1 MDAGT
6 RVRVSR
12 TRAGPLTCV
21 TLAHVTSS
29 TTDYPRLMSLAVH
42 EFRTPASVVGGYL
55 RMMQRDGEPLS
66 DRQQKMIE
74 EAEKSCGRL
83 VALVNE
89 MSELAKLDAGLA
101 RLADAPVDVFGLV
114 HEVAAVVHEA
124 SERNVH
130 LEARG
135 PGSGAARS
143 GDATRLKSAFDAIF
157 RSVMREKA
165 GPCTVI
171 ADCRTE
177 TLDGQRCAI
186 IVVAEAASVAASYE
200 RQAGE
205 FDDHRGG
212 LGLALPLAR
221 RAIEGHG
228 GRLWAPHPI
237 VDNDPLTR
245 GSAIVALPIH

>member
-1 MDAGT
+1 LDAGR
-6 RVRVSR
+6 RVQVPHQKDAR
-12 TRAGPLTCV
+12 TECV
-21 TLAHVTSS
+21 TLPHVSSS
-29 TTDYPRLMSLAVH
+29 TIDYPRLMSLAVH

-55 RMMQRDGEPLS
+55 RMLQRDGEPLTE
-66 DRQQKMIE
+66 RQQKMIE

-89 MSELAKLDAGLA
+89 MSELAKLDAGTA
-101 RLADAPVDVFGLV
+101 TLADAPIDVFGLV
-114 HEVAAVVHEA
+114 QEVAAVVHEA

-135 PGSGAARS
+135 AASGAARS
-143 GDATRLKSAFDAIF
+143 GDSVRLKSAFEAIF

-165 GPCTVI
+165 GPCTVL

-186 IVVAEAASVAASYE
+186 IVVAEADSVAASYQ
-200 RQAGE
+200 RPAGA

-212 LGLALPLAR
+212 LGLLLPLAR

-228 GRLWAPHPI
+228 GHLWAPEPI

>member
-1 MDAGT
+1 
-6 RVRVSR
+6 
-12 TRAGPLTCV
+12 
-21 TLAHVTSS
+21 
-29 TTDYPRLMSLAVH
+29 MSLAVH

-55 RMMQRDGEPLS
+55 RMVDRDGEPLTE
-66 DRQQKMIE
+66 RQHKMIE

-89 MSELAKLDAGLA
+89 MNEIAKLDAGLA
-101 RLADAPVDVFGLV
+101 RFAEAPLDVFGLV
-114 HEVAAVVHEA
+114 REVAAVVHEA

-130 LEARG
+130 LEVRG
-135 PGSGAARS
+135 PANGGIRS
-143 GDATRLKSAFDAIF
+143 GDSTRIKSAFDAVF

-165 GPCTVI
+165 GPCTVM

-177 TLDGQRCAI
+177 TLDGRRCAI
-186 IVVAEAASVAASYE
+186 IVVADADNIAASYE

-228 GRLWAPHPI
+228 GRLWAPAPI

-245 GSAIVALPIH
+245 GSAIIALPIN